1 MAVSRKGKFIRKV
14 SEHSNIRQDVVEMIV
29 EAMID
34 VMVDEIVNTGKFSFL
49 GLFHVKSKSWKGYS
63 FGEGRSVK
71 DHERLSITLSKH
83 LKELWK
89 IRFDKFDGADDVI
102 DKNNWRDVYRTYGLK
117 PRTKKVDDKKPSDS
131 ASQSDNSEPVA
142 YNPFLDD
149 DDEDF

>member
-63 FGEGRSVK
+63 FGEGRTVQ
-71 DHERLSITLSKH
+71 DHERLSISLSKH

-102 DKNNWRDVYRTYGLK
+102 DKNNWRDVYREYGLR
-117 PRTKKVDDKKPSDS
+117 PRTKKTDDEKAFTTAQHPDV
-131 ASQSDNSEPVA
+131 SEPVSF
-142 YNPFLDD
+142 NPFLDD